1 MVKLYGFSLSV
12 AYCIARRR
20 HPYVESLPTLWYTA
34 NLVWLMISTSVSAHL
49 ALITALRFTH
59 AINTNPLGMIN
70 FKFNTTSQVLS
81 TTCIFSWIIT
91 EPAQK
96 PLCNQ
101 KLLPNN
107 IPFLIPSNH
116 TFQLTPFAPIIL
128 ACKYWSIYIYLYK
141 QRYMRIC
148 QRQTMSNFAH
158 HITGV
163 VISYLASLLDRK

>member
-1 MVKLYGFSLSV
+1 MLHYSKLTDQFCGNLSNDL
-12 AYCIARRR
+12 YTSYEYMLKTID
-20 HPYVESLPTLWYTA
+20 TA

-49 ALITALRFTH
+49 VLITALRFTH

-70 FKFNTTSQVLS
+70 FKLNTTSQVLS

-101 KLLPNN
+101 KLLPKN

-116 TFQLTPFAPIIL
+116 TFQLTPFAPIIF
-128 ACKYWSIYIYLYK
+128 ACKYWSVYTVK
-141 QRYMRIC
+141 RFR
-148 QRQTMSNFAH
+148 
-158 HITGV
+158 
-163 VISYLASLLDRK
+163 LL